1 MYRLCICLTV
11 ITLMISG
18 CQPKSSQPLNEITES
33 VNSLLND
40 YQAFMSS
47 SNVDSLMSLYS
58 NDPRFHWVEDGKTAY
73 SSAKKIE
80 KGLKGLQRTYSQTN
94 LEFNNTTITPL
105 PPDYASITT
114 HFKQSL
120 ADSSGNGF
128 SFSGIMTITAV
139 KEQSGWKFLIG
150 HVSSPKQR

>member
-11 ITLMISG
+11 LTLMVSG
-18 CQPKSSQPLNEITES
+18 CQPKSSQSSNEITES

-40 YQAFMSS
+40 YQTLMSS
-47 SNVDSLMSLYS
+47 GNVDSLVKLYS
-58 NDPRFHWVEDGKTAY
+58 NNPRFHWVEDGKIAY
-73 SSAKKIE
+73 SSAKEIE
-80 KGLKGLQRTYSQTN
+80 KGLNGLRRAYSQSN
-94 LEFNNTTITPL
+94 LELSNTKITPL

-139 KEQSGWKFLIG
+139 KEQDSWKFLIG

>member
-1 MYRLCICLTV
+1 MYRLCISLAF
-11 ITLMISG
+11 ITLIANG
-18 CQPKSSQPLNEITES
+18 CQQKSSSPSNEITKS
-33 VNSLLND
+33 VDSLLNS
-40 YQAFMSS
+40 YQSLMSS
-47 SNVDSLMSLYS
+47 GNVDSLISLYS

-73 SSAKKIE
+73 NSPKEIE
-80 KGLKGLQRTYSQTN
+80 KGFKGLRRAYSHSN
-94 LEFNNTTITPL
+94 LELSNTKITPL

-120 ADSSGNGF
+120 ADSSGSGF
-128 SFSGIMTITAV
+128 SFSGIMTITVV